1 MSETIKDGKGRG
13 YLAEVSDDHKLETE
27 TVTQREESYIA
38 DAFGQTYII
47 ATQAVTLNSTNRHV
61 LLYIKNTSSTRNLY
75 HATLEIGYN
84 GGSTNYN
91 RSMNLQILAGFTG
104 PTANHQAASIN
115 NVNFTSANIAEANGY
130 IWDGVGDGM
139 TITGG
144 AIVNE
149 GVFTARHQVFETHGM
164 PIMGLNDYM
173 ALAVNAEEI
182 GIVSVSIRLFFKEK

>member
-13 YLAEVSDDHKLETE
+13 YLVEVNEDHQLMTD

-38 DAFGQTYII
+38 DTFGQTYVV
-47 ATQAVTLNSTNRHV
+47 TTKSVTLNSTNRHV
-61 LLYIKNTSSTRNLY
+61 LLYLKNTSPTRNLY

-91 RSMNLQILAGFTG
+91 RSMSLQILGGFTG
-104 PTANHQAASIN
+104 PTVNHELASIS
-115 NVNFTSANIAEANGY
+115 NVNFTSGNIAEATAY

-139 TITGG
+139 TISDGVL
-144 AIVNE
+144 INE
-149 GVFTARHQVFETHGM
+149 GVFPSGHQVFETHGM

-173 ALAVNAEEI
+173 ALAVEAEEI
-182 GIVSVSIRLFFKEK
+182 GIVSVSMRLYFK

>member
-13 YLAEVSDDHKLETE
+13 YLAEVNSNHQLMTD

-38 DAFGQTYII
+38 DNFGQTYVVSTKAI
-47 ATQAVTLNSTNRHV
+47 TLNSTNRHV
-61 LLYIKNTSSTRNLY
+61 LLYLKNTSPTRKLY

-91 RSMNLQILAGFTG
+91 RSMKLQILAGFTG
-104 PTANHQAASIN
+104 PTANHETATIS
-115 NVNFTSANIAEANGY
+115 NVNFTSANVAEATSY

-139 TITGG
+139 TIAGG
-144 AIVNE
+144 LSINE
-149 GVFTARHQVFETHGM
+149 GVFTASHQVFETHGM

-173 ALAVNAEEI
+173 ALAVEPEEI
-182 GIVSVSIRLFFKEK
+182 GIVSVSIRLFFK